1 MRKQLVYQLP
11 LLAVTLMSACVL
23 AWAGTEGDATAGLA
37 DAVRDGDNAT
47 AIALLRQHADV
58 NLAEPDGTTAL
69 HWAVREDD
77 REMVDRL
84 IKAGANV
91 KAANRYG
98 VTPLYLACVNGSA
111 PVISKLLD
119 AGTDA
124 NAATSE
130 GETAL
135 MTVARVGNVEA
146 AKVLL
151 AHGAQVN
158 SKEQW
163 RQQTP
168 LMWAVAESHPEMA
181 QELIAHGADV
191 NARQVTWNWERQV
204 TKEPREKW
212 MPLGGLT
219 PLLFASR
226 QGCLDCARILVKSGA
241 EINAADPN
249 NISPVLMATI
259 NGHYD
264 VAALLLDQGADPNIA
279 DETGR
284 TALYAAVD
292 MHTMPAS
299 NRPSPNEVDNK
310 LTSMDLI
317 QALLAHGANVNAQLK
332 KLQPYRTKLDRGD
345 DTMLG
350 AGTTP
355 LLRAAK
361 AGDAVAIQALLAKGA
376 DPKLPTKFG
385 ITPLMAAAGLGS
397 KEEDTTG
404 RQKTEAESIASIKLF
419 LDAGADVNSVDNQGA
434 TALHGAAQK
443 GWDQVVQFLV
453 DRGAKLDVKDKKGHT
468 PLDAAMGLM
477 GNGGFDGSRRDVHES
492 TAALLRKLMPIPEAK
507 AVPEGKVV
515 PEPKTVSPSVQ

>member
-1 MRKQLVYQLP
+1 MRACIF
-11 LLAVTLMSACVL
+11 LALACVS
-23 AWAGTEGDATAGLA
+23 AWAGSIA
-37 DAVRDGDNAT
+37 DAVRDGDRA
-47 AIALLRQHADV
+47 AAMALLKQHTDV
-58 NLAEPDGTTAL
+58 NAPEPDGTTAL
-69 HWAVREDD
+69 HWAVRQDD
-77 REMVDRL
+77 GELVDRL

-111 PVISKLLD
+111 PVIARLLD
-119 AGTDA
+119 AGADA
-124 NAATSE
+124 NAATTE
-130 GETAL
+130 GETPL
-135 MTVARVGNVEA
+135 MTVARTGSVDA

-151 AHGAQVN
+151 AHGADVN

-191 NARQVTWNWERQV
+191 NARQVTWNWERQM

-219 PLLFASR
+219 PLLFAAR
-226 QGCLDCARILVKSGA
+226 QGCVDCARVLLKAGA
-241 EINAADPN
+241 EINAANPN
-249 NISPVLMATI
+249 GFSSILLAII
-259 NGHYD
+259 NSHYD
-264 VAALLLDQGADPNIA
+264 VAAFLLDQGADPNIA
-279 DETGR
+279 DEVGR
-284 TALYAAVD
+284 TPLYAAVD
-292 MHTMPAS
+292 MHTLPDS
-299 NRPSPNEVDNK
+299 NLPWPSDLNNQ
-310 LTSMDLI
+310 LTSLDLI

-332 KLQPYRTKLDRGD
+332 KQQPYRSKVDRGA

-350 AGTTP
+350 TGATP

-361 AGDAVAIQALLAKGA
+361 AGDTEVLKVLLAKGA
-376 DPKLPTKFG
+376 DVKLTTKFG
-385 ITPLMAAAGLGS
+385 MTPVMAAAGLGA

-404 RQKTEAESIASIKLF
+404 RKKTEPEAIASIKLC
-419 LDAGADVNSVDNQGA
+419 LDAGADVNALDNQSD

-443 GWDQVVQFLV
+443 GYDQVVQFLV
-453 DRGAKLDVKDKKGHT
+453 DHGAKLDVKDKRGRT

-492 TAALLRKLMPIPEAK
+492 TAALLRKLMAVPEAK
-507 AVPEGKVV
+507 AAA
-515 PEPKTVSPSVQ
+515 Q

>member
-1 MRKQLVYQLP
+1 MRK
-11 LLAVTLMSACVL
+11 ACLVL
-23 AWAGTEGDATAGLA
+23 AFGCVSAWATSLP
-37 DAVRDGDNAT
+37 DAVKDGDRSA
-47 AIALLRQHADV
+47 AISLLQQHADV
-58 NLAEPDGTTAL
+58 NAPEADGTTAL
-69 HWAVREDD
+69 HWAVRQDD
-77 REMVDRL
+77 REMADRL

-111 PVISKLLD
+111 AMIGKLLE
-119 AGTDA
+119 AGADA
-124 NAATSE
+124 NAATTE

-135 MTVARVGNVEA
+135 MTVARTGNVEA

-151 AHGAQVN
+151 AHGADVN

-181 QELIAHGADV
+181 QELIAHGANV
-191 NARQVTWNWERQV
+191 NARQVTWNWERQI

-219 PLLFASR
+219 PLLFAAR

-249 NISPVLMATI
+249 NISPVLMAVI

-264 VAALLLDQGADPNIA
+264 FAAFLLDQGADPNIA

-299 NRPSPNEVDNK
+299 NRPSPNEVDNS

-332 KLQPYRTKLDRGD
+332 KIQPYRTKLDRGD

-350 AGTTP
+350 TGTTA

-361 AGDAVAIQALLAKGA
+361 AGDAEAMHALLGKGA
-376 DPKLPTKFG
+376 DPKLPTRFG
-385 ITPLMAAAGLGS
+385 ITPLMAAAGLGT
-397 KEEDTTG
+397 KEEDTTA
-404 RQKTEAESIASIKLF
+404 RKKTEAEAISSIKLC
-419 LDAGADVNSVDNQGA
+419 LDAGVDVNTADNQGD

-443 GWDQVVQFLV
+443 GWDQVVEFLV
-453 DRGAKLDVKDKKGHT
+453 DHGAKLDVKDKKGRT
-468 PLDAAMGLM
+468 PLDAANGLM
-477 GNGGFDGSRRDVHES
+477 GNGGFDGSRQDVHES
-492 TAALLRKLMPIPEAK
+492 TAALLRKLMAVPEAK
-507 AVPEGKVV
+507 AA
-515 PEPKTVSPSVQ
+515 Q

>member
-1 MRKQLVYQLP
+1 MRAIFVGP
-11 LLAVTLMSACVL
+11 LLLGVGLL
-23 AWAGTEGDATAGLA
+23 AYAGTDGVGSKLA
-37 DAVRDGDNAT
+37 DAVRDGDRAE
-47 AIALLRQHADV
+47 ALALLKQHVDV
-58 NLAEPDGTTAL
+58 NAAEPDGTTAL
-69 HWAVREDD
+69 DWAVRQDD
-77 REMVDRL
+77 RDLADLL

-111 PVISKLLD
+111 PMIAKLLS
-119 AGTDA
+119 AGADA
-124 NAATSE
+124 NAATTE

-135 MTVARVGNVEA
+135 MTVARTGNVEA

-151 AHGAQVN
+151 AAGADVN

-191 NARQVTWNWERQV
+191 NARQVTWNWERQM

-219 PLLFASR
+219 PLLFAAR
-226 QGCLDCARILVKSGA
+226 QGCVDCARVLLKAGA
-241 EINAADPN
+241 GINATNPN
-249 NISPVLMATI
+249 GFSAILLAII
-259 NGHYD
+259 NSHYD
-264 VAALLLDQGADPNIA
+264 VAAFLLDQGADPNIA
-279 DETGR
+279 DEVGR
-284 TALYAAVD
+284 TPLYAAVD
-292 MHTMPAS
+292 MHTLPDS
-299 NRPSPNEVDNK
+299 NLPWPSELNNQ
-310 LTSMDLI
+310 LTSLDLI

-332 KLQPYRTKLDRGD
+332 KQQPYRSKVDRGA

-350 AGTTP
+350 TGTTP

-361 AGDAVAIQALLAKGA
+361 AGDTELVKVLLATGA
-376 DPKLPTKFG
+376 DVKLVTKSG
-385 ITPLMAAAGLGS
+385 MTPVMAAAGLGT

-404 RQKTEAESIASIKLF
+404 RKKTEAEAIASIKLCV
-419 LDAGADVNSVDNQGA
+419 DAGADVNALDNQGD

-443 GWDQVVQFLV
+443 GHDQVVKFLV
-453 DRGAKLDVKDKKGHT
+453 DHGAKLDVKDKRGRT

-492 TAALLRKLMPIPEAK
+492 TVALLRKLMAVPEAK
-507 AVPEGKVV
+507 AAA
-515 PEPKTVSPSVQ
+515 Q

>member
-1 MRKQLVYQLP
+1 MRLGL
-11 LLAVTLMSACVL
+11 LLAVGCVS
-23 AWAGTEGDATAGLA
+23 AWAGTVVDAIK
-37 DAVRDGDNAT
+37 DGDRVG
-47 AIALLRQHADV
+47 AIALLKQHADV
-58 NLAEPDGTTAL
+58 NASEPDGTTAL
-69 HWAVREDD
+69 DWAVRQDD
-77 REMVDRL
+77 LDMADRL
-84 IKAGANV
+84 IKAGADV

-111 PVISKLLD
+111 PMIAKLLD
-119 AGTDA
+119 AGADS
-124 NAATSE
+124 NAATTE

-135 MTVARVGNVEA
+135 MTVARTGNVEA

-151 AHGAQVN
+151 AHGADVN

-219 PLLFASR
+219 PLLFAAR
-226 QGCLDCARILVKSGA
+226 QGCVECGRVLAKAGA
-241 EINAADPN
+241 DLNATDPN
-249 NISPVLMATI
+249 HISPMLMALI

-264 VAALLLDQGADPNIA
+264 FAAFLMDQGADPNIA

-284 TALYAAVD
+284 TPLYAAVD
-292 MHTMPAS
+292 DHTMPDS
-299 NRPSPNEVDNK
+299 NLPAPREIDNN
-310 LTSMDLI
+310 LTSLDVI

-332 KLQPYRTKLDRGD
+332 KQQPYRTKVDRGA

-350 AGTTP
+350 TGTTP
-355 LLRAAK
+355 ILRAAK
-361 AGDAVAIQALLAKGA
+361 AGDADAMRVLLAKGA
-376 DPKLPTKFG
+376 DVKLTTKFG
-385 ITPLMAAAGLGS
+385 ITPLMAAAGLGT

-404 RQKTEAESIASIKLF
+404 RKKTEAEAIAAIKLCV
-419 LDAGADVNSVDNQGA
+419 DAGADVNSADGQGE

-443 GWDQVVQFLV
+443 GWDQVVQFLA
-453 DRGAKLDVKDKKGHT
+453 DHGAKLDIKDKKGRT
-468 PLDAAMGLM
+468 PLDAANGLM
-477 GNGGFDGSRRDVHES
+477 GNGGFDGSRRDVHET
-492 TAALLRKLMPIPEAK
+492 TAALLRKLMAVPEAK
-507 AVPEGKVV
+507 TTAP
-515 PEPKTVSPSVQ
+515 PQ

>member
-1 MRKQLVYQLP
+1 MSRGFFG
-11 LLAVTLMSACVL
+11 LLLLGIGWL
-23 AWAGTEGDATAGLA
+23 AYAGTDGAGSKLS
-37 DAVRDGDNAT
+37 DAVRDGDRAG
-47 AIALLRQHADV
+47 AITLLKQKADV
-58 NLAEPDGTTAL
+58 NAPEPDGTTAL
-69 HWAVREDD
+69 HWAVRQDD
-77 REMVDRL
+77 REMADRL
-84 IKAGANV
+84 INAGANV

-111 PVISKLLD
+111 PMIAKLLA
-119 AGTDA
+119 AGADA
-124 NAATSE
+124 NAAATE

-135 MTVARVGNVEA
+135 MTVARTGNVEA

-151 AHGAQVN
+151 TAGADVN

-191 NARQVTWNWERQV
+191 NARQVTWNWERQM

-219 PLLFASR
+219 PLLFAAR
-226 QGCLDCARILVKSGA
+226 QGCLDCARILLKSGA
-241 EINAADPN
+241 QINAADPN
-249 NISPVLMATI
+249 DISPVLLATI

-264 VAALLLDQGADPNIA
+264 FAAFLLDQGADANVA

-292 MHTMPAS
+292 MHTMPES
-299 NRPSPNEVDNK
+299 NRPSPNVIENQ

-332 KLQPYRTKLDRGD
+332 KIQPYRTKLDRGD

-350 AGTTP
+350 TGTTP
-355 LLRAAK
+355 MLRAAK
-361 AGDAVAIQALLAKGA
+361 AGDAEAIQALLAKGA
-376 DPKLPTKFG
+376 DPKIPTKSG
-385 ITPLMAAAGLGS
+385 ITPLMAAAGLGT
-397 KEEDTTG
+397 KEEDTTA
-404 RQKTEAESIASIKLF
+404 RKKTEAEAIASIKLC
-419 LDAGADVNSVDNQGA
+419 LDAGADVNTADGQGE

-443 GWDQVVQFLV
+443 GWDQVVQFLA
-453 DRGAKLDVKDKKGHT
+453 DRGAKLDVKDKKGRT
-468 PLDAAMGLM
+468 PLDAANGLL

-492 TAALLRKLMPIPEAK
+492 TAALLRKLMAVPEAK
-507 AVPEGKVV
+507 AA
-515 PEPKTVSPSVQ
+515 Q

>member
-1 MRKQLVYQLP
+1 
-11 LLAVTLMSACVL
+11 MSAKLFGLLGLGIGVL
-23 AWAGTEGDATAGLA
+23 GFAGTDGADSKLA
-37 DAVRDGDNAT
+37 DAIRDGDRAG

-58 NLAEPDGTTAL
+58 NAPEVDGTTAL
-69 HWAVREDD
+69 HWAARQDD
-77 REMVDRL
+77 GEMADRL

-111 PVISKLLD
+111 PMIAKLLA
-119 AGTDA
+119 AGADA
-124 NAATSE
+124 NAATTE

-135 MTVARVGNVEA
+135 MTVARTGKVEA
-146 AKVLL
+146 AKVLI
-151 AHGAQVN
+151 AAGADVN

-168 LMWAVAESHPEMA
+168 LMWAVAEAHPEMA

-219 PLLFASR
+219 PLLFAAR
-226 QGCLDCARILVKSGA
+226 QGCVECSRVLVKAGA
-241 EINAADPN
+241 DINATNPN
-249 NISPVLMATI
+249 GFSPILLAII
-259 NGHYD
+259 NSHYD
-264 VAALLLDQGADPNIA
+264 VAAFLLDQGADANIA

-284 TALYAAVD
+284 TPLYAAVD
-292 MHTMPAS
+292 MHTLPDS
-299 NRPSPNEVDNK
+299 NLPWPSELNNR
-310 LTSMDLI
+310 LTSLDLI
-317 QALLAHGANVNAQLK
+317 QTLLAHGANVNAQLK
-332 KLQPYRTKLDRGD
+332 KQQPYRSKVDRGA

-361 AGDAVAIQALLAKGA
+361 AGDTEAIKVLLAKGA
-376 DPKLPTKFG
+376 DPKLTTKFG
-385 ITPLMAAAGLGS
+385 MTPVMAAAGLGT

-404 RQKTEAESIASIKLF
+404 RKKTEEQAIASIKLC
-419 LDAGADVNSVDNQGA
+419 LDAGADVNTIDNQGD
-434 TALHGAAQK
+434 TAVHGAAQK
-443 GWDQVVQFLV
+443 GYDQVVQFLV
-453 DRGAKLDVKDKKGHT
+453 DHGAKLDIKDKKGRT

-477 GNGGFDGSRRDVHES
+477 GNGGFDGSRRDVHET
-492 TAALLRKLMPIPEAK
+492 TAALLRKLMGEPEAK
-507 AVPEGKVV
+507 A
-515 PEPKTVSPSVQ
+515 TVQ

>member
-1 MRKQLVYQLP
+1 MRNLCLV
-11 LLAVTLMSACVL
+11 LAVCAA
-23 AWAGTEGDATAGLA
+23 AWAGTDAPTSSLA
-37 DAVRDGDNAT
+37 DAVKNGDRAG
-47 AIALLRQHADV
+47 AISLIQQKIDV
-58 NLAEPDGTTAL
+58 NAPEPDGTTAL
-69 HWAVREDD
+69 HWAVRQDD
-77 REMVDRL
+77 LEMVDRL
-84 IKAGANV
+84 IHGGADV
-91 KAANRYG
+91 KATNRYG

-111 PVISKLLD
+111 PTIAKLLE
-119 AGTDA
+119 AGADA
-124 NAATSE
+124 NSATTE

-135 MTVARVGNVEA
+135 MTVARTGNVEA

-151 AHGAQVN
+151 AHGADVN

-181 QELIAHGADV
+181 EVLIAHGADV
-191 NARQVTWNWERQV
+191 NARQVTWTWERQM

-219 PLLFASR
+219 PLMFAAR
-226 QGCLDCARILVKSGA
+226 QGCLDCARILLKAGA

-249 NISPVLMATI
+249 NVSAMLMATI

-264 VAALLLDQGADPNIA
+264 VAGFLLDQGADPNIA

-299 NRPSPNEVDNK
+299 NRPSPNEVENN
-310 LTSMDLI
+310 LTSMDLMRS
-317 QALLAHGANVNAQLK
+317 LLGHGANVNVQLK
-332 KLQPYRTKLDRGD
+332 KIQPYRTKLDRGD

-350 AGTTP
+350 TGTTP
-355 LLRAAK
+355 MLRAAK
-361 AGDAVAIQALLAKGA
+361 AGDAEAIQALLAKGA
-376 DPKLPTKFG
+376 DPKIPTKAG
-385 ITPLMAAAGLGS
+385 ITPLMAAAGLGT
-397 KEEDTTG
+397 KEEDTTA
-404 RQKTEAESIASIKLF
+404 RKKTEAEAIASIKLY
-419 LDAGADVNSVDNQGA
+419 LDAGVDVNTGDNQGD

-453 DRGAKLDVKDKKGHT
+453 DHGAKLDVKDKKGHT
-468 PLDAAMGLM
+468 PLDAANGLM

-492 TAALLRKLMPIPEAK
+492 TAALLRKLMAVPEAK
-507 AVPEGKVV
+507 AA
-515 PEPKTVSPSVQ
+515 Q

>member
-1 MRKQLVYQLP
+1 MRKAFL
-11 LLAVTLMSACVL
+11 VL
-23 AWAGTEGDATAGLA
+23 ALGCVSALAASLPDAVKEGDRTAALA
-37 DAVRDGDNAT
+37 L
-47 AIALLRQHADV
+47 IQQHADV
-58 NLAEPDGTTAL
+58 NAPEPDGTTAL
-69 HWAVREDD
+69 HWAVRQDD

-111 PVISKLLD
+111 AMIGKLLE
-119 AGTDA
+119 AGADA
-124 NAATSE
+124 NAATTE

-135 MTVARVGNVEA
+135 MTVARTGNVEA

-151 AHGAQVN
+151 AHGADVN

-181 QELIAHGADV
+181 QELIAHGANV
-191 NARQVTWNWERQV
+191 NARQVTWNWERQM

-219 PLLFASR
+219 PLLFAAR
-226 QGCLDCARILVKSGA
+226 QGCLDCARILLKSGA

-249 NISPVLMATI
+249 NISPVLMAVI

-264 VAALLLDQGADPNIA
+264 FAAFLLDQGADPNIA

-299 NRPSPNEVDNK
+299 NRPSPNEVDNS

-317 QALLAHGANVNAQLK
+317 QALMAHGANVNVQLK
-332 KLQPYRTKLDRGD
+332 KIQPYRTKLDRGD

-350 AGTTP
+350 TGTTP

-361 AGDAVAIQALLAKGA
+361 AGDAGAMQALLAKGA
-376 DPKLPTKFG
+376 DPKIPTRFG
-385 ITPLMAAAGLGS
+385 ITPLMAAAGLGT
-397 KEEDTTG
+397 KEEDTTA
-404 RQKTEAESIASIKLF
+404 RKKTEAEAISSIKLC
-419 LDAGADVNSVDNQGA
+419 LDAGVDVNTADNQGD

-453 DRGAKLDVKDKKGHT
+453 DHGAKLDVKDKRGRT

-477 GNGGFDGSRRDVHES
+477 GNGGFDGSRQDVHES
-492 TAALLRKLMPIPEAK
+492 TVALLRKLMAVPEAK
-507 AVPEGKVV
+507 AA
-515 PEPKTVSPSVQ
+515 Q

>member
-1 MRKQLVYQLP
+1 MPAKSFALL
-11 LLAVTLMSACVL
+11 LLAVSPL
-23 AWAGTEGDATAGLA
+23 AWAGTDGGDSKLA
-37 DAVRDGDNAT
+37 DAVRDGDRAG
-47 AIALLRQHADV
+47 AIALLKQHADV
-58 NLAEPDGTTAL
+58 NAPQPDGTTAL
-69 HWAVREDD
+69 DWAVRQDD

-111 PVISKLLD
+111 PMIARLLE
-119 AGTDA
+119 AGADA
-124 NAATSE
+124 NSATTE

-135 MTVARVGNVEA
+135 MTVARTGNVEA

-151 AHGAQVN
+151 AHGADVN

-168 LMWAVAESHPEMA
+168 LMWAVAESHPEMVR
-181 QELIAHGADV
+181 ELIAHGADV
-191 NARQVTWNWERQV
+191 NARQVTWNWERQI

-219 PLLFASR
+219 PLMFAAR
-226 QGCLDCARILVKSGA
+226 QGCLDCARILMKAGA

-249 NISPVLMATI
+249 NVSAMLLATI

-264 VAALLLDQGADPNIA
+264 VAAFLLDQGGDPNIA

-292 MHTMPAS
+292 MHTMPES
-299 NRPSPNEVDNK
+299 NRPSPRETDNN

-317 QALLAHGANVNAQLK
+317 RSLLAHGASVNAQLK
-332 KLQPYRTKLDRGD
+332 KIQPYRTKLDRGD

-355 LLRAAK
+355 MLRAAK
-361 AGDAVAIQALLAKGA
+361 AGDAEAIQALLAKGA
-376 DPKLPTKFG
+376 DPKLPTKSG
-385 ITPLMAAAGLGS
+385 ITPLMAAAGLGT
-397 KEEDTTG
+397 KEEDTTA
-404 RQKTEAESIASIKLF
+404 RKKTEAEAIASMKLC
-419 LDAGADVNSVDNQGA
+419 LGAGVDVNAADNQGD

-453 DRGAKLDVKDKKGHT
+453 DHGAKLDVKDKKGHT

-477 GNGGFDGSRRDVHES
+477 GNGGFDGSRRDVHET
-492 TAALLRKLMPIPEAK
+492 TAALLRKLMAAPEAK
-507 AVPEGKVV
+507 AA
-515 PEPKTVSPSVQ
+515 Q

>member
-1 MRKQLVYQLP
+1 MRKACLM
-11 LLAVTLMSACVL
+11 LALGCVA
-23 AWAGTEGDATAGLA
+23 AWAASLP
-37 DAVRDGDNAT
+37 DAVKDGDRAA
-47 AIALLRQHADV
+47 AISLLQQHADV
-58 NLAEPDGTTAL
+58 NAPEPDGTTAL
-69 HWAVREDD
+69 HWAVRQDD
-77 REMVDRL
+77 HEMVDRL
-84 IKAGANV
+84 IKAGAKV

-111 PVISKLLD
+111 PMIARLLE
-119 AGTDA
+119 AGADA
-124 NAATSE
+124 NSATTE

-135 MTVARVGNVEA
+135 MTVARTGNVEA

-151 AHGAQVN
+151 AHGADVN

-168 LMWAVAESHPEMA
+168 LMWAVAESHPEMVR
-181 QELIAHGADV
+181 ELIAHGADV
-191 NARQVTWNWERQV
+191 NARQVTWNWERQI

-219 PLLFASR
+219 PLMFAAR
-226 QGCLDCARILVKSGA
+226 QGCLDCARILMKAGA

-249 NISPVLMATI
+249 NVSEMLLATI

-264 VAALLLDQGADPNIA
+264 VAAFLLDQGGDPNIA

-292 MHTMPAS
+292 MHTMPES
-299 NRPSPNEVDNK
+299 NRPSPRETDNN

-317 QALLAHGANVNAQLK
+317 RSLLAHGANVNAQLK
-332 KLQPYRTKLDRGD
+332 KIQPYRTKLDRGD

-355 LLRAAK
+355 MLRAAK
-361 AGDAVAIQALLAKGA
+361 AGDAEAIQALLAKGA
-376 DPKLPTKFG
+376 DPKLPTKSG
-385 ITPLMAAAGLGS
+385 ITPLMAAAGLGT
-397 KEEDTTG
+397 KEEDTTA
-404 RQKTEAESIASIKLF
+404 RKKTEAEAIASMKLC
-419 LDAGADVNSVDNQGA
+419 LDAGVDVNAGDNQGD

-453 DRGAKLDVKDKKGHT
+453 DHGAKLDVKDKKGHT
-468 PLDAAMGLM
+468 PLDAANGLM
-477 GNGGFDGSRRDVHES
+477 GNGGFDGTRRDVHES
-492 TAALLRKLMPIPEAK
+492 TVALLSKLMAP
-507 AVPEGKVV
+507 
-515 PEPKTVSPSVQ
+515 

>member
-1 MRKQLVYQLP
+1 MRLNVFGALGLGVG
-11 LLAVTLMSACVL
+11 LLAC
-23 AWAGTEGDATAGLA
+23 AGTDGAGSRLA
-37 DAVRDGDNAT
+37 DAIKAGNREQ
-47 AIALLRQHADV
+47 AITLLKQHVDV
-58 NLAEPDGTTAL
+58 NAPEADGTTAL
-69 HWAVREDD
+69 DWAVRQDD
-77 REMVDRL
+77 RDLADRL
-84 IKAGANV
+84 LKAGANV

-111 PVISKLLD
+111 PMIEKLLT
-119 AGTDA
+119 AGADA
-124 NAATSE
+124 NSASTD

-135 MTVARVGNVEA
+135 MTVARTGNVEA

-151 AHGAQVN
+151 AHGADVN

-163 RQQTP
+163 RRQTP

-219 PLLFASR
+219 PLLFAAR
-226 QGCLDCARILVKSGA
+226 QGCVDCARILLKAGA
-241 EINAADPN
+241 EKNAADPN

-264 VAALLLDQGADPNIA
+264 FAALMLDAGADPNIA

-292 MHTMPAS
+292 MHTMPES
-299 NRPSPNEVDNK
+299 NRPSPNVVPNQI
-310 LTSMDLI
+310 SCMDLI
-317 QALLAHGANVNAQLK
+317 QSLLAHGASVNAQLK

-350 AGTTP
+350 TGTTP
-355 LLRAAK
+355 MLRAAK
-361 AGDAVAIQALLAKGA
+361 AGDADVVQALLAKGA

-385 ITPLMAAAGLGS
+385 ITPLMAAAGLGT

-404 RQKTEAESIASIKLF
+404 RKKTEAEAIASIKLC
-419 LDAGADVNSVDNQGA
+419 LGAGAEVNATDLQGD

-443 GWDQVVQFLV
+443 GYDQVVQFLV
-453 DRGAKLDVKDKKGHT
+453 DRGAKPDIKDKKGRT

-492 TAALLRKLMPIPEAK
+492 TAALLRKLMGTPEAAVTNRNVPVSQSPIP
-507 AVPEGKVV
+507 
-515 PEPKTVSPSVQ
+515 

>member
-1 MRKQLVYQLP
+1 MRKACLM
-11 LLAVTLMSACVL
+11 LALGCVA
-23 AWAGTEGDATAGLA
+23 AWAASLP
-37 DAVRDGDNAT
+37 DAVKDGDRAA
-47 AIALLRQHADV
+47 AISLLQQHADV
-58 NLAEPDGTTAL
+58 NAPEPDGTTAL
-69 HWAVREDD
+69 HWAVRQDD
-77 REMVDRL
+77 HEMVDRL
-84 IKAGANV
+84 IKAGAKV

-111 PVISKLLD
+111 PMIARLLE
-119 AGTDA
+119 AGADA
-124 NAATSE
+124 NSATTE

-135 MTVARVGNVEA
+135 MTVARTGNVEA

-151 AHGAQVN
+151 AHGADVN

-168 LMWAVAESHPEMA
+168 LMWAVAESHPEMVR
-181 QELIAHGADV
+181 ELIAHGADV
-191 NARQVTWNWERQV
+191 NARQVTWNWERQI

-219 PLLFASR
+219 PLMFAAR
-226 QGCLDCARILVKSGA
+226 QGCLDCARILMKAGA

-249 NISPVLMATI
+249 NVSAMLLATI

-264 VAALLLDQGADPNIA
+264 VAAFLLDQGGDPNIA

-292 MHTMPAS
+292 MHTMPES
-299 NRPSPNEVDNK
+299 NRPSPRETDNN

-317 QALLAHGANVNAQLK
+317 RSLLAHGASVNAQLK
-332 KLQPYRTKLDRGD
+332 KIQPYRTKLDRGD

-355 LLRAAK
+355 MLRAAK
-361 AGDAVAIQALLAKGA
+361 AGDAEAIQALLAKGA
-376 DPKLPTKFG
+376 DPKLPTKSG
-385 ITPLMAAAGLGS
+385 ITPLMAAAGLGT
-397 KEEDTTG
+397 KEEDTTA
-404 RQKTEAESIASIKLF
+404 RKKTEAEAIASMKLC
-419 LDAGADVNSVDNQGA
+419 LDAGVDVNAGDNQGD

-453 DRGAKLDVKDKKGHT
+453 DHGAKLDVKDKKGHT
-468 PLDAAMGLM
+468 PLDAANGLM
-477 GNGGFDGSRRDVHES
+477 GNGGFDGTRRDVHES
-492 TAALLRKLMPIPEAK
+492 TVALLSKLMAP
-507 AVPEGKVV
+507 
-515 PEPKTVSPSVQ
+515 

>member
-1 MRKQLVYQLP
+1 MG
-11 LLAVTLMSACVL
+11 CVS
-23 AWAGTEGDATAGLA
+23 AWAGTVA
-37 DAVRDGDNAT
+37 DAVRDGDRAA
-47 AIALLRQHADV
+47 AIALLKQHADV
-58 NLAEPDGTTAL
+58 NAPEPDGTTAL
-69 HWAVREDD
+69 HWAVRQDD
-77 REMVDRL
+77 GELVDRL

-91 KAANRYG
+91 KAVNRYG

-111 PVISKLLD
+111 AVIAKLVD
-119 AGTDA
+119 AGADA
-124 NAATSE
+124 NAATTE
-130 GETAL
+130 GETPL
-135 MTVARVGNVEA
+135 MTVARTGSVDA

-151 AHGAQVN
+151 ANGADVN

-181 QELIAHGADV
+181 RELIAHGADV
-191 NARQVTWNWERQV
+191 NARQVTWNWERQM

-219 PLLFASR
+219 PLLFAAR
-226 QGCLDCARILVKSGA
+226 QGCLDCARILLKAGA

-249 NISPVLMATI
+249 NISPALLAVI

-264 VAALLLDQGADPNIA
+264 FAAFLLDQGADPNVA

-292 MHTMPAS
+292 MHTMPGS
-299 NRPSPNEVDNK
+299 NRPAPSEIENQ

-317 QALLAHGANVNAQLK
+317 HALLAHGANVNVQLK
-332 KLQPYRTKLDRGD
+332 KMQPYRTKLDRGD

-350 AGTTP
+350 TGTTP
-355 LLRAAK
+355 LERAAK
-361 AGDAVAIQALLAKGA
+361 AGDAQVIEALLAKGG
-376 DPKLPTKFG
+376 DPKIATKFG
-385 ITPLMAAAGLGS
+385 NTPVMAAAGLGS

-404 RQKTEAESIASIKLF
+404 RKKTEAEAIASIKLC
-419 LDAGADVNSVDNQGA
+419 LEAGADVNAADNQGQ
-434 TALHGAAQK
+434 TALHGASQK

-453 DRGAKLDVKDKKGHT
+453 DHGAKLDVRDKRGHT
-468 PLDAAMGLM
+468 PLDAAMGLL

-492 TAALLRKLMPIPEAK
+492 TAELLRKLMAVPEAK
-507 AVPEGKVV
+507 TAA
-515 PEPKTVSPSVQ
+515 PSAQ

>member
-1 MRKQLVYQLP
+1 MRYRSP
-11 LLAVTLMSACVL
+11 LLLILCVS
-23 AWAGTEGDATAGLA
+23 AWAGTSGDAKLV
-37 DAVRDGDNAT
+37 DAIKDGDRA
-47 AIALLRQHADV
+47 AALALLQHHSDV
-58 NLAEPDGTTAL
+58 NVPEPDGTTAL
-69 HWAVREDD
+69 DWAVRQDD
-77 REMVDRL
+77 RELVDRL
-84 IKAGANV
+84 IQAGANV

-111 PVISKLLD
+111 PVIEKLLD
-119 AGTDA
+119 AGADA
-124 NAATSE
+124 NGATTE
-130 GETAL
+130 GETPL
-135 MTVARVGNVEA
+135 MTVARTGNVDA

-151 AHGAQVN
+151 AAGADVN

-168 LMWAVAESHPEMA
+168 LMWAVAESHPQMA

-191 NARQVTWNWERQV
+191 NARQVEWHWERQI

-219 PLLFASR
+219 PLLFAAR
-226 QGCLDCARILVKSGA
+226 QGCLDCTRILLKAGA

-249 NISPVLMATI
+249 NIGPMLMAVI

-264 VAALLLDQGADPNIA
+264 VAAFLLDQGADPNAA

-292 MHTMPAS
+292 MHTMPES
-299 NRPSPNEVDNK
+299 NRPSPNEIENK

-345 DTMLG
+345 DTMLTT
-350 AGTTP
+350 GTTP

-361 AGDAVAIQALLAKGA
+361 AGDTKVIETLLAKGA
-376 DPKLPTKFG
+376 DVKIPTKFG
-385 ITPLMAAAGLGS
+385 TTPLQAAAGLGT

-404 RQKTEAESIASIKLF
+404 RRKTEAEAIASIKLCI
-419 LDAGADVNSVDNQGA
+419 DAGADVNAVDVQGE

-453 DRGAKLDVKDKKGHT
+453 GHGAKLDIKDQRGRT
-468 PLDAAMGLM
+468 PLDAANGLM
-477 GNGGFDGSRRDVHES
+477 GNGGFDGTRRDVHES
-492 TAALLRKLMPIPEAK
+492 TAALLRKLMAVPEAK
-507 AVPEGKVV
+507 VA
-515 PEPKTVSPSVQ
+515 Q

>member
-1 MRKQLVYQLP
+1 MRAIFRGPL
-11 LLAVTLMSACVL
+11 LLAVGWL
-23 AWAGTEGDATAGLA
+23 AYAGTDADSSKLA
-37 DAVRDGDNAT
+37 DAVKDGDNAT
-47 AIALLRQHADV
+47 ALALLKQHADV
-58 NLAEPDGTTAL
+58 NAPEADGTTAL

-77 REMVDRL
+77 RDMADRL

-111 PVISKLLD
+111 PMIAKLLE
-119 AGTDA
+119 AGADA
-124 NAATSE
+124 NAATTE

-135 MTVARVGNVEA
+135 MTVARTGNVEA

-151 AHGAQVN
+151 AHGADVN

-191 NARQVTWNWERQV
+191 NARQVEWHWERQV
-204 TKEPREKW
+204 TKEPRDKW
-212 MPLGGLT
+212 MPLGGQT
-219 PLLFASR
+219 PLLFAAR
-226 QGCLDCARILVKSGA
+226 QGCVECARVLVKAGA
-241 EINAADPN
+241 DMNAVDPHDMTAM
-249 NISPVLMATI
+249 VMALI

-264 VAALLLDQGADPNIA
+264 FAAFLIDQGADPNLA
-279 DETGR
+279 DDTGR
-284 TALYAAVD
+284 TPLYAAVD
-292 MHTMPAS
+292 DHTMPES
-299 NRPSPNEVDNK
+299 NLPAPREVDNR
-310 LTSMDLI
+310 LTSMDVI

-332 KLQPYRTKLDRGD
+332 KQTPYRTKVDRGA
-345 DTMLG
+345 DTLLTTG
-350 AGTTP
+350 STP

-361 AGDAVAIQALLAKGA
+361 AGDAEAMRVLLAKGA
-376 DPKLPTKFG
+376 DAKLFTKSG
-385 ITPLMAAAGLGS
+385 ITPLMAAAGLGT

-404 RQKTEAESIASIKLF
+404 RKKTEAEAIASIKLC
-419 LDAGADVNSVDNQGA
+419 LDAGADVNAVNNQGD

-443 GWDQVVQFLV
+443 GFDQVVEFLA
-453 DRGAKLDVKDKKGHT
+453 DHGAKLDIKDKRGRT

-492 TAALLRKLMPIPEAK
+492 TVALLRKLTGVPEAK
-507 AVPEGKVV
+507 VTAAP
-515 PEPKTVSPSVQ
+515 

>member
-1 MRKQLVYQLP
+1 MRANVFGSL
-11 LLAVTLMSACVL
+11 LLAVSSL
-23 AWAGTEGDATAGLA
+23 AWAGTEGVESKLA
-37 DAVRDGDNAT
+37 DAIRDGNREQAL
-47 AIALLRQHADV
+47 ALLKQHVDV
-58 NLAEPDGTTAL
+58 NAPQADGTTAL
-69 HWAVREDD
+69 DWAVRQDD
-77 REMVDRL
+77 RDLADRL

-91 KAANRYG
+91 KTANRYG

-111 PVISKLLD
+111 PMIEKLLT
-119 AGTDA
+119 AGADA
-124 NAATSE
+124 NSAATE

-135 MTVARVGNVEA
+135 MTVARTGNVEA

-151 AHGAQVN
+151 AHGADVN

-191 NARQVTWNWERQV
+191 NARQVTWNWERQI

-219 PLLFASR
+219 PLLFAAR
-226 QGCLDCARILVKSGA
+226 QGCIECARILVKAGA
-241 EINAADPN
+241 EVNAADPN
-249 NISPVLMATI
+249 NISPVLMAAI

-264 VAALLLDQGADPNIA
+264 FAAFLLDQGADPNIA

-292 MHTMPAS
+292 MHTMPES
-299 NRPSPNEVDNK
+299 NRPSPNVIANQI
-310 LTSMDLI
+310 SCMDLI
-317 QALLAHGANVNAQLK
+317 HALLAHGANVNAQLK

-350 AGTTP
+350 TGTTAM
-355 LLRAAK
+355 LRAAK
-361 AGDAVAIQALLAKGA
+361 AGDAEVIQALLAKGA
-376 DPKLPTKFG
+376 DPKIPTKSG
-385 ITPLMAAAGLGS
+385 ITPLMAAAGLGT

-404 RQKTEAESIASIKLF
+404 RKKTEEEAIASIKLC
-419 LDAGADVNSVDNQGA
+419 LGAGADVNAADNQGD

-443 GWDQVVQFLV
+443 GDDQVVQFLV
-453 DRGAKLDVKDKKGHT
+453 EHGAKLDIKDKKGRT

-492 TAALLRKLMPIPEAK
+492 TAALLRKFMGTPQAAAADTNRNVPVSQSPIP
-507 AVPEGKVV
+507 
-515 PEPKTVSPSVQ
+515 

>member
-1 MRKQLVYQLP
+1 
-11 LLAVTLMSACVL
+11 LLS
-23 AWAGTEGDATAGLA
+23 
-37 DAVRDGDNAT
+37 
-47 AIALLRQHADV
+47 
-58 NLAEPDGTTAL
+58 
-69 HWAVREDD
+69 
-77 REMVDRL
+77 
-84 IKAGANV
+84 
-91 KAANRYG
+91 
-98 VTPLYLACVNGSA
+98 
-111 PVISKLLD
+111 
-119 AGTDA
+119 
-124 NAATSE
+124 
-130 GETAL
+130 
-135 MTVARVGNVEA
+135 
-146 AKVLL
+146 
-151 AHGAQVN
+151 HGADVN

-191 NARQVTWNWERQV
+191 NTRQVTWNWERQM

-219 PLLFASR
+219 PLLFAAR
-226 QGCLDCARILVKSGA
+226 QGCLECARILLKSGA

-249 NISPVLMATI
+249 DVSPVLMATI

-264 VAALLLDQGADPNIA
+264 FAGLLLDQGADPNIA

-299 NRPSPNEVDNK
+299 NRPSPNEVENK

-317 QALLAHGANVNAQLK
+317 QSLLAHGANVNVQLK
-332 KLQPYRTKLDRGD
+332 KIQPYRTKLDRGD

-350 AGTTP
+350 TGTTP

-361 AGDAVAIQALLAKGA
+361 GGDAEAIQALLAKGA
-376 DPKLPTKFG
+376 DPKIPNKSG
-385 ITPLMAAAGLGS
+385 IAPLMAAAGLGT
-397 KEEDTTG
+397 KEEDTTA
-404 RQKTEAESIASIKLF
+404 RTKTEAQAIASIKLF
-419 LDAGADVNSVDNQGA
+419 LDVGVDVNAPDNQGD

-443 GWDQVVQFLV
+443 GADQVVQFLV
-453 DRGAKLDVKDKKGHT
+453 DHGAKLDIKDKKGRS

-492 TAALLRKLMPIPEAK
+492 TAELLRKLMS
-507 AVPEGKVV
+507 VPEVKAA
-515 PEPKTVSPSVQ
+515 Q

>member
-1 MRKQLVYQLP
+1 MRVRIFLAP
-11 LLAVTLMSACVL
+11 ACLLALLGMSGSL
-23 AWAGTEGDATAGLA
+23 WAGTLR
-37 DAVRDGDNAT
+37 DAVRDGDRAG
-47 AIALLRQHADV
+47 AITLLKQKADV
-58 NLAEPDGTTAL
+58 NAPEPDGTTAL
-69 HWAVREDD
+69 HWAVRQDD
-77 REMVDRL
+77 RELVDGL

-111 PVISKLLD
+111 PVIAKLLD
-119 AGTDA
+119 AGADP
-124 NAATSE
+124 NGATTE
-130 GETAL
+130 GETPL
-135 MTVARVGNVEA
+135 MTVARTGSVEA

-151 AHGAQVN
+151 AHGADVN

-168 LMWAVAESHPEMA
+168 LMWAVAESHPEVA

-219 PLLFASR
+219 PLLFAAR
-226 QGCLDCARILVKSGA
+226 QGCVDCERVLLKAGA
-241 EINAADPN
+241 DINAANPN
-249 NISPVLMATI
+249 GFSSILLAII
-259 NGHYD
+259 NSHYD
-264 VAALLLDQGADPNIA
+264 AAAFLLDKGADQNIA

-284 TALYAAVD
+284 TPLYAAVD
-292 MHTMPAS
+292 MHTLPDS
-299 NRPSPNEVDNK
+299 NLPWPSELNSR
-310 LTSMDLI
+310 LTSLDLI

-332 KLQPYRTKLDRGD
+332 KQQPYRSKVDRGA

-350 AGTTP
+350 TGATP

-361 AGDAVAIQALLAKGA
+361 AGDTEVVKVLLAKGA
-376 DPKLPTKFG
+376 DVKLTTKFG
-385 ITPLMAAAGLGS
+385 MTPVMAAAGLGT

-404 RQKTEAESIASIKLF
+404 RKKTEAEAIASINLC
-419 LDAGADVNSVDNQGA
+419 LDAGADVNALDNQGD

-443 GWDQVVQFLV
+443 GYDEVVQFLV
-453 DRGAKLDVKDKKGHT
+453 DHGAKLDVKDKRGRT

-477 GNGGFDGSRRDVHES
+477 GNGGFDGTRRDVHES
-492 TAALLRKLMPIPEAK
+492 TAALLRKLMAVPEAK
-507 AVPEGKVV
+507 TAQHGNRAI
-515 PEPKTVSPSVQ
+515 Q